1 MSKQL
6 IKHEGEVVRV
16 EGDMVFVRMT
26 VNSACG
32 GCSARQA
39 CGVSESEDKIVE
51 VRTSEASSYSVGERV
66 AVALASRSMGA
77 KSVLW
82 AYVVP
87 FFVMCAV
94 LVALHLAG
102 VGEGVAVVAT
112 LLSVAAYYAV
122 LYAMRAKLEQTIN
135 FIIIK
140 QTR

>member
-1 MSKQL
+1 MSRQL

-16 EGDMVFVRMT
+16 SGDRVFVRMT

-32 GCSARQA
+32 SCGARQA
-39 CGVSESEDKIVE
+39 CGVSESADKIVE
-51 VRTSEASSYSVGERV
+51 VATADASTYSVGESV
-66 AVALASRSMGA
+66 EVALASRAMGA

-87 FFVMCAV
+87 FFVMCVV
-94 LVALHLAG
+94 LVALHVTG
-102 VGEGVAVVAT
+102 VGEGIAVVAT
-112 LLSVAAYYAV
+112 LLGVAGYYAL
-122 LYAMRAKLEQTIN
+122 LYALRSKLEQTIN

>member
-1 MSKQL
+1 MSRQL

-16 EGDMVFVRMT
+16 SGDRVFVRMT

-39 CGVSESEDKIVE
+39 CGVSEMADKIVE
-51 VRTSEASSYSVGERV
+51 VATADASTYSVGESV
-66 AVALASRSMGA
+66 EVALASRSMGA

-82 AYVVP
+82 AYIVP
-87 FFVMCAV
+87 FFIMCVV
-94 LVALHLAG
+94 LVTLHVAG
-102 VGEGVAVVAT
+102 VGEGVSLVAT
-112 LLSVAAYYAV
+112 LLSVVGYYAL
-122 LYAMRAKLEQTIN
+122 LYALRAKLEQTIN